1 MIIKL
6 IKYVSILLSIIVFIY
21 LNNNWIT
28 TTNHKVSSPN
38 IPAAF
43 DGYRI
48 VQVSDLHDATF
59 GENQHRLVKKVKQA
73 EPDLIV
79 ITGDLVDS
87 RRYDLANSLDLVK
100 QLVELTGVYYVTGN
114 HEVATNEVEFIKGK
128 LEALGVQVLSNETI
142 PLMQGNDSIDISGI
156 DDPLMGQTA
165 SEMLAESEIRSDV
178 FTLLLA
184 HRPEDFQTYKEFGV
198 DLTFSGHAHG
208 GQFRIPFVGGL
219 IAPGQGFFP
228 EFTDGL
234 HEQEQSKLVISR
246 GLGNSILPLRL
257 FNLPEIV
264 VVTLQSF

>member
-1 MIIKL
+1 MIFKL
-6 IKYVSILLSIIVFIY
+6 IKYVSILLGIIVFIY

-28 TTNHKVSSPN
+28 TTNLKVSSPE

-43 DGYRI
+43 NGYRI

-59 GENQHRLVKKVKQA
+59 GENQQRLVKKMKQTK
-73 EPDLIV
+73 PDLIV

-87 RRYDLANSLDLVK
+87 RRYDLPNSLDLVK
-100 QLVELTGVYYVTGN
+100 QLVKLADVYYVTGN
-114 HEVATNEVEFIKGK
+114 HEVASNEVKHIKSELK
-128 LEALGVQVLSNETI
+128 ALGVQVLSNET
-142 PLMQGNDSIDISGI
+142 LSLKHGNDSIAISGI
-156 DDPLMGQTA
+156 EDPLMGQTA
-165 SEMLAESEIRSDV
+165 SEMLAEADIRSDV

-184 HRPEDFQTYKEFGV
+184 HRPEDFQTYVEFGI

-228 EFTDGL
+228 EFTAGL

-246 GLGNSILPLRL
+246 GLGNSIIPLRL

-264 VVTLQSF
+264 VVTLQSS

>member
-1 MIIKL
+1 MIFKL

-28 TTNHKVSSPN
+28 STNHKVSSPD

-59 GENQHRLVKKVKQA
+59 GENQQRLVKKVKQA
-73 EPDLIV
+73 KPDLIV

-87 RRYDLANSLDLVK
+87 RRYDLKNSLDLVK
-100 QLVELTGVYYVTGN
+100 QLVKLADVYYVTGN
-114 HEVATNEVEFIKGK
+114 HEVATNDVELIKRELK
-128 LEALGVQVLSNETI
+128 ALGVQVLSNET
-142 PLMQGNDSIDISGI
+142 LLLEHGNGSIAISGI
-156 DDPLMGQTA
+156 EDPLMGQTA
-165 SEMLAESEIRSDV
+165 SEMLAEAEIRSDV

-184 HRPEDFQTYKEFGV
+184 HRPEDFQTYDEFEI

-228 EFTDGL
+228 EFTAGI
-234 HEQEQSKLVISR
+234 HEKEQSKLVISR

-264 VVTLQSF
+264 VVTLQSS

>member
-1 MIIKL
+1 MIFKL
-6 IKYVSILLSIIVFIY
+6 IKYVSILLSIVVFFYI
-21 LNNNWIT
+21 NNNWIT

-59 GENQHRLVKKVKQA
+59 GENQKRLVKKVKQA
-73 EPDLIV
+73 KPDLIV

-87 RRYDLANSLDLVK
+87 RRYDLPNSLDLVN
-100 QLVELTGVYYVTGN
+100 QLVKLADVYYVTGN
-114 HEVATNEVEFIKGK
+114 HEVATNDVEFIKRELK
-128 LEALGVQVLSNETI
+128 ALGVHVLSNET
-142 PLMQGNDSIDISGI
+142 LMLEHGNDSIAISGI
-156 DDPLMGQTA
+156 EDPLMGQTA
-165 SEMLAESEIRSDV
+165 SEMLNEAEIRSDV

-184 HRPEDFQTYKEFGV
+184 HRPEDFQTYKEFEI

-228 EFTDGL
+228 KFTAGI
-234 HEQEQSKLVISR
+234 HEKEQSKLVISR
-246 GLGNSILPLRL
+246 GLGNSILPFRL

-264 VVTLQSF
+264 VVTLQSS